1 MIRLQLI
8 VHHRPRDSMRPH
20 AYCWTWWLHALSIRH
35 AMTTSEAIY
44 YEAYMLMNKAYLHL
58 RLEYPKSPVYITV
71 LVFFLENSNKEV
83 CDYHM
88 WITA

>member
-1 MIRLQLI
+1 
-8 VHHRPRDSMRPH
+8 
-20 AYCWTWWLHALSIRH
+20 
-35 AMTTSEAIY
+35 MTTSEAIY

-88 WITA
+88 